1 MKYALLLNDMRWPN
15 IENIAIV
22 KLSDSRDD
30 LIEWYKA
37 QLADKPWRDGQWG
50 KIHKAGSELEWYNS
64 AGGLAL
70 NNDYWGGI
78 WEVPDDAE
86 VGMGLVKGYR

>member
-37 QLADKPWRDGQWG
+37 QLADKPWRDGQWA
-50 KIHKAGSELEWYNS
+50 KFTKLDRSWN
-64 AGGLAL
+64 
-70 NNDYWGGI
+70 GI
-78 WEVPDDAE
+78 TAPVIW
-86 VGMGLVKGYR
+86 R